1 MPDVAESLKPNTRR
15 AREPARSP
23 APDSPAAVGRR
34 TGAGWSAAVATR
46 RHPESAAP
54 EPIDRAAPHGIAR
67 CALAAAWRACAAD
80 ALTPLRRTEG
90 TDSRW
95 SPSTARCTSSAASR
109 TNRTAQPII
118 RALIN
123 VIRAL
128 IAVIRTRIEAGGVMH
143 RRHMQTAAVRRGYGP
158 AHNVARCME
167 FPCGAANVVN
177 AAYVSQN
184 GVWDTVPCG
193 IPCRVGYRAVW
204 DTVPCGI
211 PCRVGYRAV
220 WDTTQAQ
227 VQVLE

>member
-46 RHPESAAP
+46 RHPEPAAP

-67 CALAAAWRACAAD
+67 CARTAAWRACAAD

-118 RALIN
+118 RTLINVIRALISVLRALVTVVRSFIAVIRAPFT

-128 IAVIRTRIEAGGVMH
+128 IAVIRTRTEAGGVI
-143 RRHMQTAAVRRGYGP
+143 RVVRHSLCQTER
-158 AHNVARCME
+158 
-167 FPCGAANVVN
+167 
-177 AAYVSQN
+177 
-184 GVWDTVPCG
+184 
-193 IPCRVGYRAVW
+193 
-204 DTVPCGI
+204 
-211 PCRVGYRAV
+211 RVGYRAV